1 MEMTN
6 TLSNQFNLYEI
17 SLILLSLKNTKD
29 YKIDLSKGKKT
40 NKDLK
45 FQIIER
51 NNQKAQN
58 CKFERKNIETK
69 LSKENLREFLQ
80 SKPRP
85 NWHQRIDMF
94 LKYDPELLENW
105 PTLVFLKNLK
115 NNDKKPEKIVM
126 QKTLFEI
133 FVELTYNITL
143 DLNKKQY
150 IKAFR
155 NSQRG
160 LVKYMETIGY
170 RNHSNYTR
178 KQLVFL
184 KNDISD

>member
-1 MEMTN
+1 MTS

-40 NKDLK
+40 KKDLE
-45 FQIIER
+45 FQIVER
-51 NNQKAQN
+51 DNKKEPN
-58 CKFERKNIETK
+58 CPLDMKNIETK
-69 LSKENLREFLQ
+69 LTKENLTEFLQ

-94 LKYDPELLENW
+94 LKYNPELLENW

-115 NNDKKPEKIVM
+115 NKNKKPEKIVM
-126 QKTLFEI
+126 QKKLFEI
-133 FVELTYNITL
+133 FVELTYDITL
-143 DLNKKQY
+143 THNKKKY

-178 KQLVFL
+178 KQLVFR